1 MCPLCI
7 QGYLHLS
14 ISIRECMWTHSA
26 FVRGRST
33 CQLQQ
38 SIRVGSVV
46 GASAGGGA
54 VYFYWSVYLGLLIG
68 LTACHCGEWYIVL
81 LLTS

>member
-1 MCPLCI
+1 MIVFQVFIANYI
-7 QGYLHLS
+7 QVQASAQH
-14 ISIRECMWTHSA
+14 TA

-38 SIRVGSVV
+38 SISVGRVVCVFV

-54 VYFYWSVYLGLLIG
+54 VCFHRRVCLGPLIG
-68 LTACHCGEWYIVL
+68 LTA
-81 LLTS
+81 